1 MKGSNT
7 FQNNCPETIFEKL
20 HERFGTIKRQ
30 LFRDLHNDA
39 LFPEGSIEVKITK
52 TISVT
57 CKHIC

>member
-57 CKHIC
+57 CKHM